1 MDIKMPGIDAVS
13 ASKAMRRQFPELRVI
28 LMTAHDAAAIDRNT
42 ARIVSKPLDLPAL
55 FELLESANEPDTAV
69 H

>member
-1 MDIKMPGIDAVS
+1 
-13 ASKAMRRQFPELRVI
+13 
-28 LMTAHDAAAIDRNT
+28 MTAHDAAAIDRNT